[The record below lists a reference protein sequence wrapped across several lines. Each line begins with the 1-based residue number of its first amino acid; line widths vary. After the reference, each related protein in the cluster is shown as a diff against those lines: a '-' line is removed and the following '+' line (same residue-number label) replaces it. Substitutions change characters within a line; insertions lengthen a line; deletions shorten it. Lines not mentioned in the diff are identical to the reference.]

1 MKRHDG
7 VIVRG
12 ISVSAGQVSGPVRI
26 IKSAADVE
34 RVAEGDIMVVAHS
47 SPAFAIGVMNAA
59 GLICETGGVL
69 THICI
74 VAKELGIPCLARV
87 ERATELLQE
96 DMYITLDG
104 AEGVV
109 YG

>member
-1 MKRHDG
+1 MEQNNG
-7 VIVRG
+7 VIARG
-12 ISVSAGQVSGPVRI
+12 LAVSTGRVSGKVRI
-26 IKSAADVE
+26 VKSSADVK
-34 RVAEGDIMVVAHS
+34 RVVDGDIMVVAHS

-59 GLICETGGVL
+59 GLICETGGML
-69 THICI
+69 THVCI
-74 VAKELGIPCLARV
+74 VAREIGIPCLARV

-96 DMYITLDG
+96 NMYITLDG